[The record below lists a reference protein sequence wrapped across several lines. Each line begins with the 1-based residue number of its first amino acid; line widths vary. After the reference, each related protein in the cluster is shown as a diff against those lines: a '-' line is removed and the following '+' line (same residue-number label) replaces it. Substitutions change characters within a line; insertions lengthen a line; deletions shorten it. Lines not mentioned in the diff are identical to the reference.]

1 MRSRR
6 IYGAL
11 GASLMFLAFAGVVPG
26 CGSGGEQIPLAKV
39 PPPPPGFGEPSKN
52 STKVPQTASPVD
64 ANDRRR

>member
-11 GASLMFLAFAGVVPG
+11 GASLLFLAFAGVVPG

-39 PPPPPGFGEPSKN
+39 PPPPPGFGTSGAK
-52 STKVPQTASPVD
+52 TKAPMTASPTD
-64 ANDRRR
+64 ANDMRR

>member
-11 GASLMFLAFAGVVPG
+11 CAAMFALACAGVVPG

-39 PPPPPGFGEPSKN
+39 PPPPEGFGQVRAAS
-52 STKVPQTASPVD
+52 KVPKTASPQN
-64 ANDRRR
+64 ANDIRR